1 MNNSSIKAII
11 LISIFVL
18 LITSCSKKEIKIEN
32 TIVNTTLV
40 EKSIE
45 ESIVGKVLG
54 LTEDEIILYDAPND
68 KANKIINRKAT
79 AALGTTEYISVD
91 TSCKVKVIE
100 LQSDWVK
107 VQVVD
112 PEWLKESHIGW
123 TKNIFLEGFTPKM
136 VIANDS
142 YKIVKKVKNSSVEN
156 VYVVYTKNDIN
167 PKIARAVIAKIRE
180 SITNANIYVFD
191 DEKIIST
198 FDIYPL
204 SKEEY
209 LKVADRFI
217 CMSSFDAPLA
227 VAYYP
232 YQDFQ
237 YKEYG
242 GKNWKT
248 EPIK

>member
-1 MNNSSIKAII
+1 MNNKREKAIFF
-11 LISIFVL
+11 LYLLVL
-18 LITSCSKKEIKIEN
+18 LTISCSKKEEN
-32 TIVNTTLV
+32 TTVSSALV

-45 ESIVGKVLG
+45 KSIVGKVFG
-54 LTEDEIILYDAPND
+54 LTEDEIFLFDAPND

-79 AALGTTEYISVD
+79 EALGRTEYISVD

-100 LQSDWVK
+100 IQNDWVK

-112 PEWLKESHIGW
+112 PEWLKETHIGW
-123 TKNIFLEGFTPKM
+123 TNNIFLEGFTPKT
-136 VIANDS
+136 VLANDS
-142 YKIVKKVKNSSVEN
+142 YTIIKRVKNSNVEN

-167 PKIARAVIAKIRE
+167 QNVARAVIAQIRE

-191 DEKIIST
+191 DEKIITT

-227 VAYYP
+227 VTYYP
-232 YQDFQ
+232 YQDIQ

>member
-1 MNNSSIKAII
+1 MSNKSIKAII
-11 LISIFVL
+11 FLSILVL
-18 LITSCSKKEIKIEN
+18 LNTSCSKKEEN
-32 TIVNTTLV
+32 IIVSTTLV

-45 ESIVGKVLG
+45 ESIVGKELG
-54 LTEDEIILYDAPND
+54 LTEDDIILFDAPND
-68 KANKIINRKAT
+68 KANKIVNRKAT
-79 AALGTTEYISVD
+79 AALGTTEYISID

-100 LQSDWVK
+100 MQNDWVK

-112 PEWLKESHIGW
+112 PEWLKDSHIGW
-123 TKNIFLEGFTPKM
+123 TKNIFLEGFIPKT
-136 VIANDS
+136 VVANDS
-142 YKIVKKVKNSSVEN
+142 YKIVKRVKNSSVEN

-167 PKIARAVIAKIRE
+167 PKIARAVIVQIRE

-191 DEKIIST
+191 DEKVIST

-204 SKEEY
+204 SKEDY

-217 CMSSFDAPLA
+217 CASTFDAPLA
-227 VAYYP
+227 VEYYP
-232 YQDFQ
+232 YQDIL